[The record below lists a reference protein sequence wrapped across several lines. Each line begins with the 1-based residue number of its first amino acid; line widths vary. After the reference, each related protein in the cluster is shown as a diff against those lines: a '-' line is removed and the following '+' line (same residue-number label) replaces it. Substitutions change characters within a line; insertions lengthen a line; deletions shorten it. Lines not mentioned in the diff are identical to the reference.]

1 MSVKSES
8 VSMPMGSAGIL
19 GITQGESLSGI
30 QMDPKT
36 IVIAVLV
43 FIAAI
48 KVLTFVFG
56 SG

>member
-30 QMDPKT
+30 QMDPRT
-36 IVIAVLV
+36 IVVAVLV
-43 FIAAI
+43 FIIAI
-48 KVLTFVFG
+48 KVLTFVIG
-56 SG
+56 TK

>member
-30 QMDPKT
+30 QIDPRT
-36 IVIAVLV
+36 IIVAVLIFV
-43 FIAAI
+43 ALI
-48 KVLTFVFG
+48 KVLTFVMG
-56 SG
+56 AG